1 MMAVPQEGSENSLH
15 QQMKMGDHMNGM
27 GMGMMHPAMGMGM
40 PYGGMGMGM
49 PYGMGVPFGGM
60 GLGMGMVH
68 PGMPLGMTSPY
79 GMPINSFEHMEQG
92 ENVGPSERQLLLK
105 KKKLE

>member
-1 MMAVPQEGSENSLH
+1 MMAVPQEGSEDSLH
-15 QQMKMGDHMNGM
+15 HQMKMGDHMN

-40 PYGGMGMGM
+40 PYGMGMGM

-79 GMPINSFEHMEQG
+79 GMPINSFGHMEQG
-92 ENVGPSERQLLLK
+92 ENAGPSERQLLLS